1 MLKDTWGLYQ
11 WFPEYGEDMIY
22 IDDLEKFK
30 ELSPNG
36 KVFKC
41 IDENKD
47 YLFLVYGEEIYRVKL
62 DLYKQVEKPLFQIGD
77 KVKLIKDSSQEVIIL
92 EVSWHYKNNEPI
104 YYISSNG
111 KKKSSRYTNKDFVHI
126 E

>member
-1 MLKDTWGLYQ
+1 
-11 WFPEYGEDMIY
+11 MIY

-47 YLFLVYGEEIYRVKL
+47 YLFLVYSEEIYRVKS

-77 KVKLIKDSSQEVIIL
+77 KVKLIKDSSQEAIIL
-92 EVSWHYKNNEPI
+92 EVNWHCKNDEPI
-104 YYISSNG
+104 YYISLNG

>member
-47 YLFLVYGEEIYRVKL
+47 YLFLVYGEEIYRVKS
-62 DLYKQVEKPLFQIGD
+62 DLYKQVEKLLFQIGD
-77 KVKLIKDSSQEVIIL
+77 KVKLIKDSSQEAIIL
-92 EVSWHYKNNEPI
+92 EVNWHYKNNEPI
-104 YYISSNG
+104 YYISLNG